1 MREIT
6 DHLRRR
12 IVSGE
17 LGPGRQLPSM
27 RRLARLYGVSLPTM
41 QGALHT
47 LAALGFVQVT
57 HGVGVFVAR
66 PRSQATLLIFACQEA
81 SPFELA
87 AVRGTI
93 DQRMPVLA
101 ARVVRQAR
109 GGRLP
114 RPLQDLGFLA
124 GERSYSRRGVP
135 AEAFVRADLAF
146 HQAIVSS
153 VKGAEISTSLY
164 DQIGR
169 RLMPQLTAAAGRQAA
184 DLGLDG
190 AHLAL
195 ATAIT
200 QGATAA
206 AARLAGTIAKREAE
220 SIEAT
225 LRER

>member
-17 LGPGRQLPSM
+17 LGPDRQLPSM
-27 RRLARLYGVSLPTM
+27 RKLARLYGVSLPTI
-41 QGALHT
+41 QGALHA
-47 LAALGFVQVT
+47 LSALGFVQVI
-57 HGVGVFVAR
+57 HGVGVFVTP
-66 PRSQATLLIFACQEA
+66 PRSQATVLVFASQEA

-87 AVRGTI
+87 ALRGTI
-93 DQRMPVLA
+93 DERMPVLA
-101 ARVVRQAR
+101 ARVVKQAN
-109 GGRLP
+109 GGRIP
-114 RPLQDLGFLA
+114 RSLQDIGFLA
-124 GERSYSRRGVP
+124 NERSYSRRGVP
-135 AEAFVRADLAF
+135 AQAFVRADLAF
-146 HQAIVSS
+146 HRAIVSS
-153 VKGAEISTSLY
+153 VSGAEISTSLY

-195 ATAIT
+195 ATAIM
-200 QGATAA
+200 QGAMPA

-220 SIEAT
+220 SVEVT
-225 LRER
+225 LRDR